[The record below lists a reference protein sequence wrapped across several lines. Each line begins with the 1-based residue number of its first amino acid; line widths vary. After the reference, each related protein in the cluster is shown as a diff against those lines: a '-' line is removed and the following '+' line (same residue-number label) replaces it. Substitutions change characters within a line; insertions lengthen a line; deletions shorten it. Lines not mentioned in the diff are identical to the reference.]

1 MSAGLQA
8 VAAGDVVLAG
18 IGHTAYGKLP
28 GRSVTSMNVEATRRA
43 LDDAAVAKE
52 SVDAVFVKYPT
63 SEYRSMYGQT
73 VAEALGLHPRI
84 GGVWDQG
91 GATNIS
97 MISFAAMGIVSGQ
110 CEVAV
115 VTTADNPRTGTR
127 QAYERAWG
135 DDASYGWFGTPAG
148 YAMIARRHMEEFGT
162 THEQL
167 GAVAVAARRHGA
179 ANPDAQLRRPL
190 SQEDYAASRPIVD
203 PFRRDDCC
211 LISDGGAAVVVMS
224 AERARAEGVPHAV
237 PILGFGQGQTS
248 WEVAQRPVLTE
259 TAAVRSGATAFAM
272 AGMTPSDIDVAQ
284 LYDCFTIT
292 PIMTLEDYGFCPKG
306 RGGAFVEGGR
316 IELGGDLPVNTSGG
330 LLSET
335 GMPGMQLV
343 MEAVRQVRG
352 TSVNQV
358 PGASTAIVSNQGGI
372 MHTHSTL
379 IVGQS

>member
-1 MSAGLQA
+1 MRSDISGKI
-8 VAAGDVVLAG
+8 VIAG

-28 GRSVTSMNVEATRRA
+28 GRDITGMNVEACRNA
-43 LDDAAVAKE
+43 LTDARVPKDD
-52 SVDAVFVKYPT
+52 VDAVFVKYPT
-63 SEYRSMYGQT
+63 SVFKSMYGQI

-97 MISFAAMGIVSGQ
+97 MISFAAMSIAHRQ
-110 CEVAV
+110 CEVAL
-115 VTTADNPRTGTR
+115 VTIADNPRTGTR

-135 DDASYGWFGTPAG
+135 DDAAYGWFGTPAG
-148 YAMIARRHMEEFGT
+148 YAMIAQRHMQEFGT

-167 GAVAVAARRHGA
+167 GAIAIAARKHGA
-179 ANPDAQLRRPL
+179 ANPDAQLRAPL
-190 SQEDYAASRPIVD
+190 SPEAYAQSRRVVD

-224 AERARAEGVPHAV
+224 AERAKDLGVPDPV

-259 TAAVRSGATAFAM
+259 TAAVTSGASAFAM
-272 AGMTPSDIDVAQ
+272 AGMRPSDIDVAQ

-292 PIMTLEDYGFCPKG
+292 PLMTLEDYGFCAKG
-306 RGGAFVEGGR
+306 EGGKFVEDGC
-316 IELGGDLPVNTSGG
+316 IELGGVLPINTSGG

-343 MEAVRQVRG
+343 MEGVRQIRG
-352 TSVNQV
+352 TSPNQV
-358 PGASTAIVSNQGGI
+358 PDAGACIVSNQGGI
-372 MHTHSTL
+372 MHTHSTMIL
-379 IVGQS
+379 GRS